1 MKTNE
6 QAVSNEMIDFSKA
19 EKVLEKYKGTR
30 GALIPVLQVV
40 QAEYGYLSQ
49 SLIDLISERL
59 NISTNEVAGVATFYA
74 QFHLKPRGKH
84 IIKVC
89 CGTACHVK
97 GAKKVAEK
105 LVETLD
111 VSVGMTTT
119 DKLFTLEEVA
129 CLGACSLAPVMMI
142 DEDVHG
148 KLAPDT
154 VGAVIDEIKGQSDSK
169 APPKPA
175 VKK

>member
-1 MKTNE
+1 MNAIHEKSHQGET
-6 QAVSNEMIDFSKA
+6 IDLSGV
-19 EKVLEKYKGTR
+19 ERILEKYKNTR
-30 GALIPVLQVV
+30 GALIPILQTV
-40 QAEYGYLSQ
+40 QAEYGYLPEPAVN
-49 SLIDLISERL
+49 LIAERL
-59 NISTNEVAGVATFYA
+59 NIGTSEITGVATFYA
-74 QFHLKPRGKH
+74 QFHLTQRGRH

-105 LVETLD
+105 LSETLEI
-111 VSVGMTTT
+111 SVGMTTK

-148 KLAPDT
+148 KLASDT
-154 VGAVIDEIKGQSDSK
+154 VGDIIKEVKGTEVSK
-169 APPKPA
+169 
-175 VKK
+175 